1 MHIINKA
8 KDLLNKFRYGK
19 ISRSDFKKLVSTIN
33 DSSDLELEGDLFEE
47 WNKFNAYPSLPQE
60 EIDTLYCNLRKKMK
74 ISPFNKIM
82 QYWGQIAASI
92 LFLFTTGL
100 TVLYYIQHQE
110 IQTLAEQNVVVHSRD
125 SGTSLIT
132 LPDGTLVHLNTNS
145 SLTYQQNF
153 GQDNRK
159 VKLSGEGYFE
169 VKKDAKKKFIVNTE
183 YMDVTVLGTKFNL
196 YAYEDKNIVEMALV
210 EGRVNVSTT
219 FPPYQTVC
227 IKPKEKVVYNK
238 HNNKLNIEKTT
249 TKMETAWLSKE
260 LAFREEKLENVFRCL
275 SRKFGVKFSVDSL
288 VSINDLYTGAFDD
301 ENVESILKVLKIH
314 YGFNYTIEDGNINI
328 RMNK

>member
-1 MHIINKA
+1 M
-8 KDLLNKFRYGK
+8 G
-19 ISRSDFKKLVSTIN
+19 
-33 DSSDLELEGDLFEE
+33 
-47 WNKFNAYPSLPQE
+47 
-60 EIDTLYCNLRKKMK
+60 
-74 ISPFNKIM
+74 
-82 QYWGQIAASI
+82 
-92 LFLFTTGL
+92 
-100 TVLYYIQHQE
+100 
-110 IQTLAEQNVVVHSRD
+110 
-125 SGTSLIT
+125 
-132 LPDGTLVHLNTNS
+132 
-145 SLTYQQNF
+145 
-153 GQDNRK
+153 
-159 VKLSGEGYFE
+159 
-169 VKKDAKKKFIVNTE
+169 E

-227 IKPKEKVVYNK
+227 IKPKEKVIYNK